1 MSEKAYVKKEVKEG
15 IALVEFYHPAHNSLP
30 GDILNKL
37 ADTITEVGQDPEV
50 KVVIMQSGG
59 DRTFCAG
66 ASFTELISIND
77 EATGKVFFSGFA
89 NVINAMRKCPKFII
103 GRVQGKVVG
112 GGVGLAS
119 AMDYCMATQYAAIK
133 LSELNLGIGPFV
145 VGPAVARKIGVS
157 AMSQIAIDAN
167 TFYSPEWAKQKGL
180 FTKVFDTTE
189 QLDSAVWSFAEKLT
203 EYNPEA
209 MAEMKKTF
217 WAGTE
222 DWDELLEERAA
233 ISGRLVLSEFTKNTL
248 DKYK

>member
-1 MSEKAYVKKEVKEG
+1 MSDKAYVKKEIKNG
-15 IALVEFYHPAHNSLP
+15 IALVEFFHPAHNSLP

-37 ADTITEVGQDPEV
+37 ADTITEVGKDAEV
-50 KVVIMQSGG
+50 KVVILQSGG
-59 DRTFCAG
+59 SRTFCAG

-77 EATGKVFFSGFA
+77 GATGKVFFSGFA
-89 NVINAMRKCPKFII
+89 KVINAMRKCPKFIV

-119 AMDYCMATQYAAIK
+119 AMDYCMATKFAAIK

-157 AMSQIAIDAN
+157 AMSQIAMDAN
-167 TFYSPEWAKQKGL
+167 TFYSTEWAKQKGL
-180 FTKVFDTTE
+180 YTQVYETTE
-189 QLDSAVWSFAEKLT
+189 ALDKAVWEFAEGLT
-203 EYNPEA
+203 KYNPEA

-217 WAGTE
+217 WVGTE
-222 DWDELLEERAA
+222 DWDALLEERAA
-233 ISGRLVLSEFTKNTL
+233 ISGRLVLSEFTKTTL

>member
-1 MSEKAYVKKEVKEG
+1 MSDKAYVKKEIKKG
-15 IALVEFYHPAHNSLP
+15 IALVEFFHPAHNSLP

-37 ADTITEVGQDPEV
+37 ADTITEVGKNPEV
-50 KVVIMQSGG
+50 KVVILQSGG
-59 DRTFCAG
+59 SRTFCAG

-77 EATGKVFFSGFA
+77 GATGKVFFSGFA
-89 NVINAMRKCPKFII
+89 KVINAMRKCPKFIV
-103 GRVQGKVVG
+103 GRIQGKVVG

-119 AMDYCMATQYAAIK
+119 AMDYCMATKFASIK

-157 AMSQIAIDAN
+157 AMSQIAMDAN
-167 TFYSPEWAKQKGL
+167 TFYSTEWATQKGL
-180 FTKVFDTTE
+180 YTHVYETTE
-189 QLDSAVWSFAEKLT
+189 ALDKAVWEFAEGLT
-203 EYNPEA
+203 KYNPEA

-222 DWDELLEERAA
+222 DWDALLEERAA
-233 ISGRLVLSEFTKNTL
+233 ISGRLVLSEFTKTTL

>member
-1 MSEKAYVKKEVKEG
+1 MSEKAYVKKEVNDG
-15 IALVEFYHPAHNSLP
+15 IALVEFFHPAHNSLP

-89 NVINAMRKCPKFII
+89 KVINAMRKCPKFII

-119 AMDYCMATQYAAIK
+119 AMDYCMATQYAAVK

-180 FTKVFDTTE
+180 FTNVFDTTE
-189 QLDSAVWSFAEKLT
+189 QLDNAVWRFAEKLT
-203 EYNPEA
+203 GYNPEA

>member
-1 MSEKAYVKKEVKEG
+1 MSDKAYVKKEIKNG
-15 IALVEFYHPAHNSLP
+15 IALVEFFHPAHNSLP

-37 ADTITEVGQDPEV
+37 ADTITEVGKDAEV
-50 KVVIMQSGG
+50 KVVILQSGG
-59 DRTFCAG
+59 SRTFCAG

-77 EATGKVFFSGFA
+77 GATGKVFFSGFA
-89 NVINAMRKCPKFII
+89 KVINAMRKCPKFIV

-119 AMDYCMATQYAAIK
+119 AMDYCMATKFAAIK

-157 AMSQIAIDAN
+157 AMSQIAMDAN
-167 TFYSPEWAKQKGL
+167 TFYSTEWAKQKGL
-180 FTKVFDTTE
+180 YTQVYETTE
-189 QLDSAVWSFAEKLT
+189 ALDKAVWEFAVGLT
-203 EYNPEA
+203 KYNPEA

-217 WAGTE
+217 WVGTE
-222 DWDELLEERAA
+222 DWDALLEERAA
-233 ISGRLVLSEFTKNTL
+233 ISGRLVLSEFTKTTL